1 MLCLIG
7 VGINEYDSL
16 SSSSVEMLKNSDMI
30 YVERFTGF
38 LSNGFIEK
46 IKDLVNG
53 YGFSSKKKSIEVQLA
68 KRWFV
73 EDGRQILENSLKEN
87 VSILIYGDPL
97 IATTYNEL
105 LVRAKKQSIPYKV
118 IHSSSGIPSL
128 VGESGLHYYKFGKM
142 VTIMSDPMSSITVY
156 DTIYNNMCYG
166 LHTLILTEY
175 NNDLESDG
183 LSPTKNPCP
192 FFLSPKRVFDLLME
206 REYELKLLNLSE
218 DSFVIVTCKIGTES
232 SKVICGKIKS
242 LMNIE
247 FESGP
252 NSIIVPGNLHFTE
265 VDSIKNLTIALDD
278 PDDNSAKVNKLSSRM
293 LDKYIPNAKKALSTL
308 SSLVKEKENDF
319 KEEYSVVLENAE
331 NYLFDAENF
340 YRQGRIELAI
350 LSVGYAEG
358 LIDSIRFQKGMN
370 PW

>member
-7 VGINEYDSL
+7 VGINEYGSL
-16 SSSSVEMLKNSDMI
+16 SSNSVEILKNSDII

-38 LSNGFIEK
+38 LSNKFLEK
-46 IKDLVNG
+46 VKNLVNG
-53 YGFSSKKKSIEVQLA
+53 HEISSNNKEIKVQLV

-97 IATTYNEL
+97 IATTYNDL
-105 LVRAKKQSIPYKV
+105 LVRAKKQHIHYKI

-128 VGESGLHYYKFGKM
+128 IGESGLHYYKFGKM
-142 VTIMSDPMSSITVY
+142 VTIMTDPMSSITVY
-156 DTIYNNMCYG
+156 DTIYNNISYG

-175 NNDLESDG
+175 NNDLENEG
-183 LSPTKNPCP
+183 LKPCSPCP
-192 FFLSPKRVFDLLME
+192 FFLSPKRVFDLLLE
-206 REYELKLLNLSE
+206 RENELKLLNLSE
-218 DSFVIVTCKIGTES
+218 DSFVIVACKIGTED
-232 SKVICGKIKS
+232 SKVISGKIKS

-252 NSIIVPGNLHFTE
+252 NSIIVPGTLHFTE
-265 VDSIKNLTIALDD
+265 IDSIKHLTIVLDD
-278 PDDNSAKVNKLSSRM
+278 PDDNSSKVEKLSKRM

-308 SSLVKEKENDF
+308 SSLIKEKEDAVT
-319 KEEYSVVLENAE
+319 KDYSIVLENAE
-331 NYLFDAENF
+331 HYLFDAETF
-340 YRQGRIELAI
+340 YKQGRIELAI